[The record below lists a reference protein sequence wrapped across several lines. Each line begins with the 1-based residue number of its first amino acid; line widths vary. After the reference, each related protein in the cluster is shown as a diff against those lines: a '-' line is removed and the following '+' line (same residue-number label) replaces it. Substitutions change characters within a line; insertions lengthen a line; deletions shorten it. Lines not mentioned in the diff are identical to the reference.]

1 MWRTSRRQRRRETR
15 VLCSVFGKWGVNVSS
30 AFAAA
35 HLKLLQS
42 LSEKFSFSL
51 VFGTRS
57 RCRWAQ
63 STQQCFFFFLPLGQF
78 LSLLSDIFFLRTSLM
93 RSKNTCRQIT
103 WINCW
108 SEPCLKGQSSLFCF
122 FCSLPC
128 PHWLSSWLR
137 SPRIGRP
144 TRLPLPWPLQQ
155 KPAADPPDLTC
166 SPPEGEGWPPLLS
179 PAGSAP
185 WKYKRDFQ
193 STGHSTLMVLKDSL
207 RQDY

>member
-1 MWRTSRRQRRRETR
+1 MWRTSRRQSRREIR
-15 VLCSVFGKWGVNVSS
+15 VLCSVFSKWGVNVSS

-42 LSEKFSFSL
+42 LSENFSFSL
-51 VFGTRS
+51 VFGTPS
-57 RCRWAQ
+57 LCRWAQ
-63 STQQCFFFFLPLGQF
+63 STQQCFFFFLPLGP

-108 SEPCLKGQSSLFCF
+108 SKHCLKGQSSFCF
-122 FCSLPC
+122 FSFLPC

-137 SPRIGRP
+137 SPHIGRP

-179 PAGSAP
+179 PAGSDP
-185 WKYKRDFQ
+185 WKYQRDF
-193 STGHSTLMVLKDSL
+193 HSTLMLLKD
-207 RQDY
+207 Y